1 MKQDNFSQSCY
12 NMHLHRAKK
21 EVQLAVDTLANQVRT
36 IAEEEG
42 PIAQINSRFS
52 NLTFDIFKVKGVS
65 KKRRHP
71 NES

>member
-1 MKQDNFSQSCY
+1 
-12 NMHLHRAKK
+12 MHLQRAQK
-21 EVQLAVDTLANQVRT
+21 EIQIAVNTLANQSRT

-52 NLTFDIFKVKGVS
+52 KLNFDIFKVKGAS